1 MDAIAEPIATTPTQ
15 VRLDKSDLHSSII
28 IKCDW
33 FRGGGGANAWIKL
46 YNVTT
51 HSYHFKGDS
60 IRLYQR
66 ISAYVY
72 FVSMGSN

>member
-1 MDAIAEPIATTPTQ
+1 VDAIAEPIATTPTQ
-15 VRLDKSDLHSSII
+15 VRFDKSDFHSSII

-33 FRGGGGANAWIKL
+33 FEGGGANARIKL

-51 HSYHFKGDS
+51 HSYHFKGHS